1 MARSS
6 TAALQLLTPQLARSL
21 CCPVLCMYWA
31 QSAKSRL
38 LSSTFRQP
46 EGLQLGVRLTTTTV
60 TELEDA
66 TSRSGPGTR
75 NYQEPGAGR
84 TKRELAWGWSGDGG
98 TGDFYSVYDVLN
110 GALVTIEP
118 PPVLDAAKKLVAQ
131 YDRDANGSYIVS
143 GLTTTSLNKDAT
155 NSNYVFTVAEGV
167 ANVWGTKIDK
177 PTATGLSYP
186 IDPDLQTINNEP
198 KVSAGPTSQT

>member
-1 MARSS
+1 M
-6 TAALQLLTPQLARSL
+6 
-21 CCPVLCMYWA
+21 
-31 QSAKSRL
+31 KS
-38 LSSTFRQP
+38 
-46 EGLQLGVRLTTTTV
+46 
-60 TELEDA
+60 
-66 TSRSGPGTR
+66 
-75 NYQEPGAGR
+75 
-84 TKRELAWGWSGDGG
+84 
-98 TGDFYSVYDVLN
+98 
-110 GALVTIEP
+110 

-198 KVSAGPTSQT
+198 KVSAGPTSQTLTVNRFPLATINDVVITKEVTVTLTHGSFSGALDQLLDTSVLSIQSVVQGATTYSAGTDYNLTR

>member
-1 MARSS
+1 MREVA
-6 TAALQLLTPQLARSL
+6 P
-21 CCPVLCMYWA
+21 A
-31 QSAKSRL
+31 QFNIP
-38 LSSTFRQP
+38 TTG
-46 EGLQLGVRLTTTTV
+46 GLQLGVRLTTSTV

-66 TSRSGPGTR
+66 SLRDPAQGTR
-75 NYQEPGAGR
+75 NYQSP
-84 TKRELAWGWSGDGG
+84 ELAARSASWPGGWSGDGG
-98 TGDFYSVYDVLN
+98 TGDFYGVYDVLN

-177 PTATGLSYP
+177 PRLPA
-186 IDPDLQTINNEP
+186 
-198 KVSAGPTSQT
+198 